1 MSSGLNMKRRDAL
14 KLGGTAALIGTA
26 GPALVAC
33 GGGGAGGDVSN
44 KGKDLAP
51 YPKYIK
57 ADGPEPDLPG
67 DGETGL
73 QAAYTKYPEE
83 IKEIGWDKPGD
94 GSKVTAAVITY
105 GVPPKDGDSYVKAVK
120 ERLGIDLD
128 LELMPGNEWKEKMT
142 TLTASDDMPDIVMFG
157 VGEVI
162 PREHEFIQANCA
174 DLSDLI
180 SGDNIKDYPGL
191 ANIPTYAWEG
201 VGRIG
206 GKLYGIPTE
215 RPVFGGCL
223 MVNRTAL
230 DGIGAPL
237 EWTKSEYV
245 DAMGE
250 LTKGR
255 KYGLGFYNDLWPDYW
270 AGSMGAANEWKVSDG
285 KFETTFETDAFKSTI
300 EMLAK
305 QFADKHVYPDSPN
318 QPNLKN
324 KTFFA
329 NTTVHAYRDGWGAMG
344 PTAFADAKDGFTVDF
359 GYPFADTD
367 ATPWAGLGYFGYVVF
382 KKAKKERLK
391 MLLNVCNYLAA
402 PFGTKEHELFQYGV
416 EGKHFERG
424 DGGVPEATKLW
435 QTENRTNFPI
445 TYVASAPITLFYA
458 GYPEQVERV
467 YEWEKKVAGIT
478 IPNPM
483 TGLRS
488 QAVTRHYNEC
498 RKEIAD
504 GLMAVVFRGEP
515 MSKYEAAVKKWHSK
529 GGDKMAEELAEEYE
543 AAKA

>member
-1 MSSGLNMKRRDAL
+1 MSDFNLKRRDAL
-14 KLGGTAALIGTA
+14 KMGGVAALVSTA

-33 GGGGAGGDVSN
+33 SGGGGGDVSN
-44 KGKDLAP
+44 KGKDLVP
-51 YPKYIK
+51 YPDYIK

-67 DGETGL
+67 DEKTGL
-73 QAAYTKYPEE
+73 QGGYTKYP
-83 IKEIGWDKPGD
+83 KEIESTGWDKPGD
-94 GSKVTAAVITY
+94 GSKVRAAIITY
-105 GVPPKDGDSYVKAVK
+105 GVPPKKNDSFVKAVNDA
-120 ERLGIDLD
+120 LGVELD
-128 LELMPGNEWKEKMT
+128 IELMPGNEWKEKMT

-157 VGEVI
+157 VGEII

-174 DLSDLI
+174 DISDLV

-191 ANIPTYAWEG
+191 ANIPTYAWKG

-230 DGIGAPL
+230 DKVDAPV
-237 EWTKSEYV
+237 EWTKDEYV
-245 DAMGE
+245 KAMAE
-250 LTKGR
+250 LTKGK
-255 KYGLGFYNDLWPDYW
+255 KYGLGMSNDLWIDYW
-270 AGSMGAANEWKVSDG
+270 AGSLGAPNEWKVSGG
-285 KFETTFETDAFKSTI
+285 KFTTAFETDQFKGAI

-318 QPNLKN
+318 QPNIEN
-324 KTFFA
+324 KTHYA

-344 PTAFADAKDGFTVDF
+344 TKAFQDAKDGYTLDF

-367 ATPWAGLGYFGYVVF
+367 PTPWAGNGYFGYVVF

-391 MLLNVCNYLAA
+391 MLLDICNYLAA
-402 PFGTKEHELFQYGV
+402 PFGTKEYELFNYGV
-416 EGKHFERG
+416 EGKHFERDG
-424 DGGVPEATKLW
+424 DGVPIATKLW
-435 QTENRTNFPI
+435 EKENKTNYPI
-445 TYVASAPITLFYA
+445 SYISAAPLTLFYP
-458 GYPEQVERV
+458 GYPDQVERV

-488 QAVTRHYNEC
+488 KAVTQKYNEC
-498 RKEIAD
+498 RKTVLD
-504 GLMAVVFRGEP
+504 GVLDVIFRGKDMKSFDETL
-515 MSKYEAAVKKWHSK
+515 KKWHSK
-529 GGDKMAEELAEEYE
+529 GGDVMAEELAEEYE
-543 AAKA
+543 ASEE